1 LSIVV
6 RRLSH
11 ALGAEIIGVDLT
23 RPVDEGT
30 FREINDLFLL
40 HHVILVRGQSISR
53 DQHIAFARWFGELH
67 LVPERLRP
75 PADGGPEY
83 PAVSMVTNQPADP
96 ATGVIGPVIGA
107 VWHSDLAERPR
118 PAAASL
124 LRCVTLPGVGGDTM
138 FANMQQAYADLSA
151 GLQALLAG
159 LEGVY
164 LDRAPDFDVS
174 SPQRYW
180 ESRRANPA
188 AAQPVVRTHAESGR
202 KALYVNAETNH
213 FVGMTETES
222 KPIIGYLTQ
231 QATRPENVYRH
242 QWQEGDLLI
251 WDNRSVLHLA
261 LADYDRTRLRQMER
275 VSVIGDKSGYE
286 YLGPIGPWPA
296 AERPA
301 GT

>member
-1 LSIVV
+1 LSIAV

-11 ALGAEIIGVDLT
+11 ALGAEITGVDLT
-23 RPVDEGT
+23 RPVDEAT
-30 FREINDLFLL
+30 FREINDVFLT
-40 HHVILVRGQSISR
+40 HHVILFRGQSISR
-53 DQHIAFARWFGELH
+53 DQHIAFARQFGELH

-75 PADGGPEY
+75 RADGGTDY
-83 PAVSMVTNQPADP
+83 PAVSMVTSQPTAP
-96 ATGVIGPVIGA
+96 GRGVIGGM
-107 VWHSDLAERPR
+107 WHSDLAERPR

-138 FANMQQAYADLSA
+138 FANMHQAYEDLSP
-151 GLQALLAG
+151 GMKQLLSG

-164 LDRAPDFDVS
+164 LDRAPDFDLS

-202 KALYVNAETNH
+202 KALYVNAETSH
-213 FVGMTETES
+213 FVGMTEAES
-222 KPIIGYLTQ
+222 VPIIDYLTRH
-231 QATRPENVYRH
+231 ATRPENVYRH

-251 WDNRSVLHLA
+251 WDNRSVLHMA
-261 LADYDRTRLRQMER
+261 LADYDRTRVRHMER
-275 VSVIGDKSGYE
+275 VSVTGDESGSE
-286 YLGPIGPWPA
+286 YLGPIGAWPA

-301 GT
+301 SA